1 MGLGIWCNGST
12 TVFGSVWHGSSPCGA
27 TKVKKIMSN
36 ITLSIEDNNKKAKAY
51 LSVDNKELTIQVVTE
66 VTQYDFVLSED
77 DLKLIDFLRK
87 KK

>member
-1 MGLGIWCNGST
+1 MN
-12 TVFGSVWHGSSPCGA
+12 
-27 TKVKKIMSN
+27 N

-51 LSVDNKELTIQVVTE
+51 LSVDDNELTIQVVTDLLS
-66 VTQYDFVLSED
+66 QYDFVLSVD

>member
-1 MGLGIWCNGST
+1 MN
-12 TVFGSVWHGSSPCGA
+12 
-27 TKVKKIMSN
+27 N

-51 LSVDNKELTIQVVTE
+51 LSVDDKELTIQVITE
-66 VTQYDFVLSED
+66 VKQYDFVLSED

>member
-1 MGLGIWCNGST
+1 MN
-12 TVFGSVWHGSSPCGA
+12 
-27 TKVKKIMSN
+27 N
-36 ITLSIEDNNKKAKAY
+36 ITLSIEDDDKKAKAY
-51 LSVDNKELTIQVVTE
+51 LYVNDDKELTIQVVTE

>member
-1 MGLGIWCNGST
+1 MN
-12 TVFGSVWHGSSPCGA
+12 
-27 TKVKKIMSN
+27 N

-51 LSVDNKELTIQVVTE
+51 LSVDDNELTIQVVTDPLS
-66 VTQYDFVLSED
+66 QYDFVLSVD

>member
-1 MGLGIWCNGST
+1 
-12 TVFGSVWHGSSPCGA
+12 
-27 TKVKKIMSN
+27 MSN